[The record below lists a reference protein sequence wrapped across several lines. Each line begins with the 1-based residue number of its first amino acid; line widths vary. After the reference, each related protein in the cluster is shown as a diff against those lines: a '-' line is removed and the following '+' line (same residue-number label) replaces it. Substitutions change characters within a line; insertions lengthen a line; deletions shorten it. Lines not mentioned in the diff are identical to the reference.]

1 MREADL
7 EMAFQ
12 QPRSTVLH
20 NQWTGRQSQSPSM
33 SLLEL
38 WDQVPQREGRAK
50 TFNET
55 RAIHG
60 VRISNACVEVRT
72 SYIIIP

>member
-1 MREADL
+1 MVKTTPSIQLLMDFNNEGPTREADL
-7 EMAFQ
+7 EMVCQ

-38 WDQVPQREGRAK
+38 LGQVPQSEGQG
-50 TFNET
+50 ED
-55 RAIHG
+55 I
-60 VRISNACVEVRT
+60 
-72 SYIIIP
+72 

>member
-1 MREADL
+1 MRTLHRAMVKTTPSIQLLMDFNEGPTREADL
-7 EMAFQ
+7 EMVCQ

-38 WDQVPQREGRAK
+38 LGQVPQSEGQGK
-50 TFNET
+50 D
-55 RAIHG
+55 I
-60 VRISNACVEVRT
+60 
-72 SYIIIP
+72 